1 MNHVSLC
8 RRLRQ
13 PRSALGVIVATLTVI
28 ALLPRV
34 AFGAHPPVQVPPVV
48 EGVVEV
54 AQQCDSLSLTDF
66 GNLAGGTARIMSM
79 ERRLAGAY
87 AVLGVQDEATSRP
100 ESIPWIRQFCGDLA
114 SAPGSPPFEAGA
126 PSPDRLLVGE
136 LISEIGALA
145 HAMDVHGDW
154 SAMVR
159 SGRFRDWF
167 SVRFDGTLSPRVLAG
182 PAAALYINP
191 FLTHEL
197 SGAFRLTSG
206 DLDSLSMPGSSPSY
220 ALDSVT
226 VGLVVAQLPDT
237 LGALRDQV
245 RALQPMRF
253 PSEDS
258 AYAVIDLVFP
268 VPVPVQISATS
279 SAPPTVRD
287 GALRGRRP
295 APSTTSVL
303 PAIAPFV
310 ERIRAGLRV
319 EAVDPL
325 PEDRG
330 PPISAQALLGLRTLT
345 DKWFPD
351 GQLFKTAVRM
361 TSGIGEHSPDALARI
376 MEIARGGVMDTL
388 PIQPLRWDGG
398 PCGCGVFERGAVEEP
413 EFYGMQG
420 FWEAPQGLEESSS
433 EQDIDFSL
441 LTRVGYYGVTFD
453 DQGNLQDPLHFKTGR
468 YPERAWPRRGR
479 KFAQF
484 VDKAHQFKVKADLV
498 VYNSDWDVW
507 LRDGDGDPS
516 ESARARMQRNFGTL
530 IEDLIGHISTP
541 LSNFLDRTKPV
552 ITLGQ
557 SPRRTLGDGVTLDFD
572 FEGVPRQQQERLFDL
587 MADSVGFFRALDDA
601 LDIADG
607 NDDAFLFHLDLDY
620 RLNLLVPAYCI
631 ATSGGLLGND
641 NEGCG
646 FYSVENLLRIA
657 DHIDLFLIDMT
668 AQSDSRDVDGS
679 NESLLGRVRALRDG
693 VEGLAAA
700 DQSRLVH
707 KLIPL
712 VVPQASDELN
722 DFLTISELS
731 FRGVGAW
738 SITSVDDF
746 NASLKDVFL
755 PTPPLP
761 DDLPMVARWIS
772 HHSLALLRYTER
784 RLCAVMCPS
793 RWWVRLAMFSSVVG
807 LVVFWLW
814 TESAYELKRWYG
826 TRRFALFVVSVVLLT
841 TGTLWC
847 DPYWNQHQGLI
858 ITVLAFGSLVV
869 FLAVRARLGRE
880 RYYP

>member
-1 MNHVSLC
+1 
-8 RRLRQ
+8 
-13 PRSALGVIVATLTVI
+13 
-28 ALLPRV
+28 
-34 AFGAHPPVQVPPVV
+34 
-48 EGVVEV
+48 
-54 AQQCDSLSLTDF
+54 
-66 GNLAGGTARIMSM
+66 
-79 ERRLAGAY
+79 
-87 AVLGVQDEATSRP
+87 
-100 ESIPWIRQFCGDLA
+100 
-114 SAPGSPPFEAGA
+114 
-126 PSPDRLLVGE
+126 
-136 LISEIGALA
+136 
-145 HAMDVHGDW
+145 
-154 SAMVR
+154 
-159 SGRFRDWF
+159 
-167 SVRFDGTLSPRVLAG
+167 
-182 PAAALYINP
+182 
-191 FLTHEL
+191 
-197 SGAFRLTSG
+197 
-206 DLDSLSMPGSSPSY
+206 
-220 ALDSVT
+220 
-226 VGLVVAQLPDT
+226 
-237 LGALRDQV
+237 
-245 RALQPMRF
+245 
-253 PSEDS
+253 
-258 AYAVIDLVFP
+258 
-268 VPVPVQISATS
+268 
-279 SAPPTVRD
+279 
-287 GALRGRRP
+287 
-295 APSTTSVL
+295 
-303 PAIAPFV
+303 
-310 ERIRAGLRV
+310 
-319 EAVDPL
+319 
-325 PEDRG
+325 
-330 PPISAQALLGLRTLT
+330 
-345 DKWFPD
+345 
-351 GQLFKTAVRM
+351 
-361 TSGIGEHSPDALARI
+361 
-376 MEIARGGVMDTL
+376 
-388 PIQPLRWDGG
+388 
-398 PCGCGVFERGAVEEP
+398 
-413 EFYGMQG
+413 MQG
-420 FWEAPQGLEESSS
+420 FWEARQGLEELSP

-479 KFAQF
+479 RFAQF
-484 VDKAHQFKVKADLV
+484 VDKAHQYKVKADLV

-601 LDIADG
+601 LETADG

-668 AQSDSRDVDGS
+668 AQSDSRDGDGS

-700 DQSRLVH
+700 DQSRLVD

-772 HHSLALLRYTER
+772 HHSLAALRYTER
-784 RLCAVMCPS
+784 RLCAVMCPA
-793 RWWVRLAMFSSVVG
+793 RWWVRLALFSSVVG

-814 TESAYELKRWYG
+814 TESAYEMKRWYG
-826 TRRFALFVVSVVLLT
+826 TRRFSIFVVSLALLT

-869 FLAVRARLGRE
+869 FVAVRARLRRE